1 MDAEEL
7 APHWGWRWR
16 QHSVQRKQQVQR
28 LWGTEAVHESRE
40 DQSDQRRESRKVC
53 KAGQKREGGPDH
65 LA

>member
-1 MDAEEL
+1 M
-7 APHWGWRWR
+7 
-16 QHSVQRKQQVQR
+16 QREQQVQR